1 MTFFSACSSD
11 DEWDYTND
19 LSNGLTRT
27 VDDMTEMKLYVYY
40 DSTVTRHYRFI
51 MYDWVQLRD
60 PLTGET
66 CKVNVSWNNQTHI
79 FWGQYASSYL
89 GIRFPAKWK
98 ELESGDYWEIEVAV
112 NVLPEWKE
120 LESGDYWEIE
130 VAVNV
135 LPENNT
141 GDFEIKLLNLGV
153 ETTWQIDETWIAQG
167 VQAGTSH
174 VFKGRLYTDISA
186 PIFELHLK
194 TEKIR

>member
-1 MTFFSACSSD
+1 MKKILTLCIALIVGLTFFSACSSD

-112 NVLPEWKE
+112 NVLPE
-120 LESGDYWEIE
+120 
-130 VAVNV
+130 
-135 LPENNT
+135 NNT